1 MEVYSVEKFY
11 TQKQM
16 EDAKALAKA
25 LVSVP
30 DEKRPMFALMVEA
43 MLIGAELAES
53 QKNKTY

>member
-1 MEVYSVEKFY
+1 MNEKFY

-53 QKNKTY
+53 QGK